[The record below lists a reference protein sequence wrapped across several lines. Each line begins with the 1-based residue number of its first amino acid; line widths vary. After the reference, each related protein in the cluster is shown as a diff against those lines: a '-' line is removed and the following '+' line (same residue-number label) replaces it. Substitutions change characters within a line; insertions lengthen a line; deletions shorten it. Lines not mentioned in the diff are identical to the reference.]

1 MNESVQFSH
10 LVMSNSLRP
19 HGLQHSRPPCPSPT
33 PGACSNSCPSSQWCH
48 PTISSSVI
56 PCSCLQYFLASGS
69 CPMSQ
74 FFTSGGQ
81 NIGVSAS
88 ASVLPMNIQDRFP
101 LGLTSLISSQPNT
114 MVQNDSCFFI
124 SFVGRKDGWW
134 KRNQKEHKPA
144 VCADDTDNT
153 IQINMRS
160 LGEKH

>member
-1 MNESVQFSH
+1 
-10 LVMSNSLRP
+10 MSNSLQP
-19 HGLQHSRPPCPSPT
+19 HGLQHVRLSCLSPT
-33 PGACSNSCPSSQWCH
+33 PGTYSNLRPSSQWCH
-48 PTISSSVI
+48 PTISASVVPFSSH
-56 PCSCLQYFLASGS
+56 LQSFPASGS